1 MQNILGTQ
9 EFLELIQKNQKVQA
23 PDLSQ
28 KLYHAEITA
37 IIEHDWFTYDL
48 RNISIREGLQF
59 NISKVVSRADYT
71 LEMPMLYDL
80 IGFTYGLK
88 GFTSMHFEENNKI
101 DLPEG
106 TSIVYRFGADDIK
119 GFKKYIKGED
129 IHFSIHFTLETFQ
142 SMLDIPQSQL
152 PAAFK
157 EFAYGQRSGLYQTIV
172 LSPEVRQI
180 LQDLMNI
187 DHTGLSRQFLVE
199 SKVLEL
205 ISIQLEYLTGA
216 SCQERASPKDE
227 KLEKCRNMLIAN
239 FSRPPFLIDLTKEV
253 GINLFDLKVGFKRL
267 FGTSP
272 YQYLKN
278 YRLEQAYQMLGN
290 GMTVNEVADK
300 IGYVSIGSFSNAFF
314 EKFSQRPSS
323 I

>member
-1 MQNILGTQ
+1 MHNILSTQ
-9 EFLELIQKNQKVQA
+9 EFLGLIQENQKVQS

-28 KLYHAEITA
+28 KLFHAEIA
-37 IIEHDWFTYDL
+37 SIIEHDWFTYDL

-59 NISKVVSRADYT
+59 NISKVVSHTDYT

-88 GFTSMHFEENNKI
+88 GLTSMHFEDKQI

-119 GFKKYIKGED
+119 GSKKYLKGED
-129 IHFSIHFTLETFQ
+129 IHFSIHFTLDTFQ
-142 SMLDIPQSQL
+142 NMLDIPQSQL

-157 EFAYGQRSGLYQTIV
+157 EFAYGQRSGLYQTIA
-172 LSPEVRQI
+172 LSPEVKQI
-180 LQDLMNI
+180 LQDLMDI
-187 DHTGLSRQFLVE
+187 DQTGLSRQFFVE

-239 FSRPPFLIDLTKEV
+239 FNRPPSLIDLTKEV
-253 GINLFDLKVGFKRL
+253 GINLCDLKVGFKRL

-278 YRLEQAYQMLGN
+278 YRLDQAYQMLGN
-290 GMTVNEVADK
+290 GMTVNEVADN
-300 IGYVSIGSFSNAFF
+300 IGYASIGSFSNAFF
-314 EKFSQRPSS
+314 EKFSQRPSQ